1 MTDDIFLRSVERND
15 IPTLAAL
22 EAACFSDPW
31 NEAGLD
37 LLLNPPYGGLCAMYG
52 GRIDG
57 YIGWIYFPAA
67 NGADAEAEIT
77 RIAVAPAAR
86 RRGLGRALLGGMLDR
101 LAPAGEPFAV
111 FLDVRESNRAAQA
124 LYESFGFVQNG
135 RRPRFYGEEDA
146 REYILTI
153 PKGHHHVY
161 SCF

>member
-52 GRIDG
+52 GRIRRLYRMD
-57 YIGWIYFPAA
+57 IFP
-67 NGADAEAEIT
+67 GCKWSGCRGLEIT

-135 RRPRFYGEEDA
+135 PPPPLLRRGRTRANIF
-146 REYILTI
+146 
-153 PKGHHHVY
+153 
-161 SCF
+161 